1 MTFSTND
8 KLKALAIV
16 KIFETSDPFGDYA
29 AVTVLNDGAGVSY
42 GISQFTHRSGSLL
55 AVAEKY
61 LESGSMVGRR
71 VIEDRLPVLRLRAA
85 GPIRQLAGDTTL
97 KKALQA
103 AAVTREMRSA
113 QEHVAFERYL
123 GPAMGACEGSNFVLP
138 LSLAV
143 VYDSMNHG
151 SWATI
156 RDRVPAGLGEKEW
169 ITAYVRE
176 RDRWLRSHP
185 RLESTA
191 YRTRFF
197 LSQIQ
202 TGRWHLELPL
212 NVHGR
217 VLTASMLRTGDQ
229 HKVFDPESSA
239 AAESSGPQQDSAVEP
254 KTTATHPA
262 EISAGDSPH
271 SSQNPTDPALSRADA
286 QGTAPLNPQAQ
297 PPNEHIKIGWLA
309 SAASITRKIAARY
322 TQTEE
327 TAAAIIRRKDAAK
340 SLWTTVAGTLWQT
353 LWAIYGFVTGLPREI
368 WFAVAVIAAA
378 LTLFYLYRQIEL
390 GRIRERH
397 AAEGVNK

>member
-8 KLKALAIV
+8 KLKALAVV
-16 KIFETSDPFGDYA
+16 KIFETSDPFGNYA

-71 VIEDRLPVLRLRAA
+71 VIEERLSLLRLQTA
-85 GPIRQLAGDTTL
+85 GPVRQLSADTAF

-103 AAVTREMRSA
+103 AAVTREMRDA

-123 GPAMGACEGSNFVLP
+123 GPAIGACERSNFVLP

-156 RDRVPAGLGEKEW
+156 RERVPAGLGEKDW

-176 RDRWLRSHP
+176 RDRWLKSSR
-185 RLESTA
+185 RLKSTA
-191 YRTRFF
+191 YRTEFF

-212 NVHGR
+212 NVHGQ
-217 VLTASMLRTGDQ
+217 VLTAAVLRTSEE
-229 HKVFDPESSA
+229 HKIFVPQNSSA
-239 AAESSGPQQDSAVEP
+239 AELSGPQKDSAVEP
-254 KTTATHPA
+254 KITATHPA
-262 EISAGDSPH
+262 EISAGHSPH
-271 SSQNPTDPALSRADA
+271 SSPDPTDPALSRSLPQA
-286 QGTAPLNPQAQ
+286 TVPHNPQAQ
-297 PPNEHIKIGWLA
+297 PPNEHTEAGWLS
-309 SAASITRKIAARY
+309 SAASITKRIADRY

-353 LWAIYGFVTGLPREI
+353 LWAVYGFLTGLPREI

-397 AAEGVNK
+397 AAQGAKE